1 MQRNDYENFSQKL
14 VRQLGNAV
22 AMDENAFFFE
32 LESTPVESCKRFK
45 SVVCK
50 QFDAVYDDLDTE
62 KCYVGVIS
70 AKDNKE
76 KEKYKSYLF
85 YELTNLV
92 AKYLED
98 VWQDRYDCVADD
110 DAMVNAACDALF
122 ENFLE
127 TFSDHTGINWKILR
141 ALSLQNYEGAKFQ
154 GKILFVQPSDGDCVK
169 VPIKG
174 NEEIIFQKK
183 EVRRIRKLLTG
194 CVRESSDDSGN
205 SVKEK
210 ERALV
215 FRRRKIRMEQWRA
228 YSEKM
233 YVMLGYACPADVPN
247 AWEVEIEGPQK
258 FKISFAKKDLFR
270 ILDSQ
275 PQLIQEA
282 YVQQWAQIRNLFGI
296 SCKVLP
302 DNEDSVKIFLDKVE
316 AGNHGAAVIFMNLEE
331 GTKAR
336 EYMEGLKK
344 NDRGYAVEGALE
356 PSLTVMDGAVVI
368 DTKTKKIVYCGM
380 IVDGIVKGKGDMA
393 RGARHNS
400 ISTFCT
406 YFNSEY
412 KEPVAAIVFSEDGGS
427 TLYPKELSEWHGEL

>member
-1 MQRNDYENFSQKL
+1 MQRDDYKKFSQKL

-22 AMDENAFFFE
+22 VMDENAFFFE

-76 KEKYKSYLF
+76 KYKSYLF

-110 DAMVNAACDALF
+110 DAMMNAACDALF

-154 GKILFVQPSDGDCVK
+154 GKILFVQPGDGDCVK
-169 VPIKG
+169 VPIEG

-194 CVRESSDDSGN
+194 CVRESFDDSGN

-210 ERALV
+210 VRALV

-270 ILDSQ
+270 VLDSQ
-275 PQLIQEA
+275 PQLVQKA
-282 YVQQWAQIRNLFGI
+282 YEQQWAQIQSAF
-296 SCKVLP
+296 
-302 DNEDSVKIFLDKVE
+302 KIPYNTAELEWVDAFLSE
-316 AGNHGAAVIFMNLEE
+316 INSSNHGAAVIFMDLAQS
-331 GTKAR
+331 TKASK
-336 EYMEGLKK
+336 YMKRLKK
-344 NDRGYAVEGALE
+344 NGRGYAVNCEQEA
-356 PSLTVMDGAVVI
+356 SLTVMDGAVII
-368 DTKTKKIVYCGM
+368 DIKTGKIAYCGM
-380 IVDGIVKGKGDMA
+380 IVDGLVKEVGDMA

-400 ISTFCT
+400 IATFCT
-406 YFNSEY
+406 YFNSKY

-427 TLYPKELSEWHGEL
+427 TPYIKA